1 MQQKVGI
8 HNFID
13 FKTKSILTGMVY
25 KSKLMDLFKEIR
37 RRKKLKKFIKQVN
50 KASFGAKIG
59 ILDKHSK
66 QC

>member
-1 MQQKVGI
+1 MLQRVGI

-37 RRKKLKKFIKQVN
+37 RRKKLKKFIQVN
-50 KASFGAKIG
+50 KANFGAKIG